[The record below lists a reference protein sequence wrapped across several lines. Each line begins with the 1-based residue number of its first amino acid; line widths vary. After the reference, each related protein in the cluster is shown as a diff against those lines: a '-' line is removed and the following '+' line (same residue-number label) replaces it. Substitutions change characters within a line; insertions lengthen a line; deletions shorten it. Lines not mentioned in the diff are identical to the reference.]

1 MKRQNYLAASA
12 IALPSRSNYNHH
24 RPIAGNPSTQSQPP
38 GLSTIRQQDIKADIY
53 TMASD
58 HFRGRSAGTP
68 DELKAAVWLADKARA
83 AGLAPGGEDGTYFQ
97 FFSMWRNRI
106 SSFSTVSI
114 GDHPLPLWT
123 DVLIPQTAAATVNAP
138 ILFIDKAD
146 TATADVKGK
155 AIALLAST
163 DGFDLQVS
171 LPLRRYPS
179 MLARKYAAGL
189 LTSRG
194 AAAVI
199 FIADDLCSNPAGR
212 SMQPISITVPMPS
225 TETRQHRSP
234 QKAPVLLLHA
244 SALHLVKS
252 PGQTLKDQSGRSSI
266 SNTLP

>member
-1 MKRQNYLAASA
+1 MKRQNYLAASTLA
-12 IALPSRSNYNHH
+12 ILLAATRMT
-24 RPIAGNPSTQSQPP
+24 IAQSPAGHSAQPQPP

-83 AGLAPGGEDGTYFQ
+83 AGLAPGGDDGTYFQ

-155 AIALLAST
+155 A
-163 DGFDLQVS
+163 VC
-171 LPLRRYPS
+171 YPS
-179 MLARKYAAGL
+179 FQNLSTNCKELG
-189 LTSRG
+189 TSQSWMSVG
-194 AAAVI
+194 ALI
-199 FIADDLCSNPAGR
+199 MS
-212 SMQPISITVPMPS
+212 
-225 TETRQHRSP
+225 
-234 QKAPVLLLHA
+234 K
-244 SALHLVKS
+244 
-252 PGQTLKDQSGRSSI
+252 
-266 SNTLP
+266 